1 MRIYSAAGQL
11 VRTLE
16 LGLKP
21 SGVYISK
28 DRAAYWDGCD
38 DAGQPVASGIY
49 FYTLKAGLFQA
60 AGKMAVAR

>member
-11 VRTLE
+11 LKTLD

-21 SGVYISK
+21 AGGYISK
-28 DRAAYWDGCD
+28 DRAVYWDGCD

-49 FYTLKAGLFQA
+49 FYTLKAGSFQA
-60 AGKMAVAR
+60 TGKMAVAR